1 MPSPSPRE
9 VSSHVRRRPW
19 TLGLAL
25 LCIGHVVLVL
35 SRAYVTGGDW
45 AFIELRTRDVF
56 SGDTPLTG
64 AWSRYGWNHPG
75 PLLYD
80 LLAIPYRLT
89 GSSWRGL
96 WLGALVLN
104 VVALVVA
111 VRLLEPNR
119 SERADDS
126 DPADPGVGS
135 AVDPVDPADPVD
147 EASLALV
154 DRADPADPADPTS
167 PDDPDGAT
175 RPVVGVRD
183 GTATSGVAGWLTA
196 WAIALAGMW
205 TFAAGTAHLATDP
218 WNASVVVVPV
228 LTMVAAAAAVLV
240 DDRRGVAVAAVVF
253 VAAAQT
259 HAAYGVLLLPLVLVA
274 LGVGLVR
281 WRRYTLMWIG
291 IGAVLML
298 PALVDTLVNWPGNFY
313 RSIRFTLTAS
323 EPAVGFAQ
331 AARVIGRATSLSFF
345 GEARLPSFVAVV
357 RDPPWGL
364 LPFAGLVALAVA
376 RRVAVVR
383 GWTVHR
389 RSLEATALLWLGGVL
404 MVARTRGPLLI
415 WLTTW
420 MVVAAAVTWCLVGA
434 VVVRWLLERRSETTP
449 SDPSRVRFV
458 GTAAVGAVA
467 LLLATVNI
475 AGSVGEGYPFQEVTQ
490 VVQQF
495 ADDAEPYAASPIAI
509 DLAGDEYVA
518 GAVQSGLIVE
528 LEARGLQPR
537 GRPDQRLQLGTH
549 RTDLPLAPPSLLVR
563 VEAQSGAPE
572 DASVVSVS
580 DPLNATERAE
590 ADALMTE
597 LGALLDSAG
606 VGDRRELLVNDLAPL
621 AAFRAPP
628 EVAAELDRFERLGEL
643 HGRGQRIVLYLIG
656 A

>member
-1 MPSPSPRE
+1 M
-9 VSSHVRRRPW
+9 
-19 TLGLAL
+19 
-25 LCIGHVVLVL
+25 LCIGHVVLIL
-35 SRAYVTGGDW
+35 SRTYIAGGDW

-56 SGDTPLTG
+56 SADSPLTG

-75 PLLYD
+75 PLLYQ
-80 LLAIPYRLT
+80 LLAVPHLLT
-89 GSSWRGL
+89 GSSWQGL

-104 VVALVVA
+104 VAALVVA
-111 VRLLEPNR
+111 VRLLEPRR
-119 SERADDS
+119 SET
-126 DPADPGVGS
+126 S
-135 AVDPVDPADPVD
+135 AAADPV
-147 EASLALV
+147 L
-154 DRADPADPADPTS
+154 ADPADQPA
-167 PDDPDGAT
+167 
-175 RPVVGVRD
+175 
-183 GTATSGVAGWLTA
+183 VAGAAWWLTA

-228 LTMVAAAAAVLV
+228 LTLVAAVAAVLV

-281 WRRYTLMWIG
+281 WRRYTLTWIG
-291 IGAVLML
+291 IGTVLML

-345 GEARLPSFVAVV
+345 DEARLPSFVAVV

-364 LPFAGLVALAVA
+364 FPFAGLVAIALAHRLA
-376 RRVAVVR
+376 LVR

-389 RSLEATALLWLGGVL
+389 RSLEATALLWFGGVL

-420 MVVAAAVTWCLVGA
+420 MVAAAAVTWCLVGA
-434 VVVRWLLERRSETTP
+434 VAVRWVFERRSAAAA
-449 SDPSRVRFV
+449 SGSSRVRV
-458 GTAAVGAVA
+458 AGAAAVGAVA
-467 LLLATVNI
+467 LLLAAVNV
-475 AGSVGEGYPFQEVTQ
+475 AGSVGVGYPFQEFTP

-495 ADDAEPYAASPIAI
+495 ADDAEPFASAPIAI

-528 LEARGLQPR
+528 LEARGQQPR
-537 GRPDQRLQLGTH
+537 GRPDQRLQLGSH
-549 RTDLPLAPPSLLVR
+549 RTDVPLEPPFLLVR
-563 VEAQSGAPE
+563 VEPQSGAP
-572 DASVVSVS
+572 DGATVVSVS
-580 DPLNATERAE
+580 DPLSADERAE

-606 VGDRRELLVNDLAPL
+606 LSDRRELLVNDLAPL
-621 AAFRAPP
+621 AAFEAPP
-628 EVAAELDRFERLGEL
+628 EVAAELARFERLGEL
-643 HGRGQRIVLYLIG
+643 HARGKRIVLYLIG

>member
-1 MPSPSPRE
+1 
-9 VSSHVRRRPW
+9 
-19 TLGLAL
+19 LAV

-35 SRAYVTGGDW
+35 SRTYRTGGDW

-56 SGDTPLTG
+56 SADMPLTG

-104 VVALVVA
+104 VAALVVA
-111 VRLLEPNR
+111 VRLVEPTR
-119 SERADDS
+119 SGASETTGPEATGS
-126 DPADPGVGS
+126 DPTGS
-135 AVDPVDPADPVD
+135 DSTAA
-147 EASLALV
+147 E
-154 DRADPADPADPTS
+154 PTAPMS
-167 PDDPDGAT
+167 
-175 RPVVGVRD
+175 VLE
-183 GTATSGVAGWLTA
+183 WLPA

-228 LTMVAAAAAVLV
+228 LTMVAATAAVLAA
-240 DDRRGVAVAAVVF
+240 DRRGVAVGAVVF

-274 LGVGLVR
+274 LGVGVAR
-281 WRRYTLMWIG
+281 WRRYTLTWIG
-291 IGAVLML
+291 IGSVLMV

-323 EPAVGFAQ
+323 EPAVGFGQ
-331 AARVIGRATSLSFF
+331 AARVIGRASSLSFF

-357 RDPPWGL
+357 SDPPWGL
-364 LPFAGLVALAVA
+364 LPFAGLVALALA
-376 RRVAVVR
+376 YRLALVR
-383 GWTVHR
+383 GWTLHR
-389 RSLEATALLWLGGVL
+389 RSLEATALLWLGGLL

-420 MVVAAAVTWCLVGA
+420 MVAAAAITWCLVGA
-434 VVVRWLLERRSETTP
+434 VAVRWLLERR
-449 SDPSRVRFV
+449 RVSS
-458 GTAAVGAVA
+458 AASGRARVAGAATVGAVA
-467 LLLATVNI
+467 VLLATVNV
-475 AGSVGEGYPFQEVTQ
+475 AGSVGVGYPFQEFTP
-490 VVQQF
+490 VVLRF
-495 ADDAEPYAASPIAI
+495 ADDAEAFASAPIVI

-537 GRPDQRLQLGTH
+537 GRPDQRLQLGSH
-549 RTDLPLAPPSLLVR
+549 RTDVPLAPPYLLVR
-563 VEAQSGAPE
+563 VEAQSGMPTGAT
-572 DASVVSVS
+572 VVSVS
-580 DPLNATERAE
+580 DPLSAAERTE
-590 ADALMTE
+590 ADTSMTE

-621 AAFRAPP
+621 AAFDAPP
-628 EVAAELDRFERLGEL
+628 EVAAELGRFERLGEL
-643 HGRGQRIVLYLIG
+643 HARGKRIVLYLVG
-656 A
+656 S

>member
-1 MPSPSPRE
+1 MPSSSPRR
-9 VSSHVRRRPW
+9 VSAIAGRRPW
-19 TLGLAL
+19 ILGATV
-25 LCIGHVVLVL
+25 LCIGHVALIL
-35 SRAYVTGGDW
+35 SRTYRTGGDW

-56 SGDTPLTG
+56 SGDSPLTG

-80 LLAIPYRLT
+80 LLSIPYLVT

-96 WLGALVLN
+96 WLGALTLN
-104 VVALVVA
+104 VAALVVA
-111 VRLLEPNR
+111 VRLLEPGR
-119 SERADDS
+119 SAGTVGR
-126 DPADPGVGS
+126 DPGVSRDPSETTAAAGS
-135 AVDPVDPADPVD
+135 TGGPLIDSTGPVGGVACD
-147 EASLALV
+147 
-154 DRADPADPADPTS
+154 
-167 PDDPDGAT
+167 
-175 RPVVGVRD
+175 VVGPAGAID
-183 GTATSGVAGWLTA
+183 LPSPIGSGASGWLTA
-196 WAIALAGMW
+196 WAMALAGLW

-218 WNASVVVVPV
+218 WNASVVVLPV

-259 HAAYGVLLLPLVLVA
+259 HAAYGVLLLPLALVA

-281 WRRYTLMWIG
+281 WRRYTLTWIG
-291 IGAVLML
+291 IGSVLMI

-323 EPAVGFAQ
+323 EPAVGFGQ
-331 AARVIGRATSLSFF
+331 AFRVIGRATSLSFF

-364 LPFAGLVALAVA
+364 VPFAGLAALALA
-376 RRVAVVR
+376 HRLALVR
-383 GWTVHR
+383 GWTLHR

-420 MVVAAAVTWCLVGA
+420 MVAAAAVTWCLVGA
-434 VVVRWLLERRSETTP
+434 VVVRWLLERRSASVGSGP
-449 SDPSRVRFV
+449 SGARFA
-458 GTAAVGAVA
+458 GAAAVGAIAV
-467 LLLATVNI
+467 LLATVNV
-475 AGSVGEGYPFQEVTQ
+475 AGSVGQGYPFQEFTP

-495 ADDAEPYAASPIAI
+495 ADDAEPYASAPIAI

-528 LEARGLQPR
+528 LEDRGLEPR
-537 GRPDQRLQLGTH
+537 GRPDQRLQLGSH
-549 RTDLPLAPPSLLVR
+549 RTDVPLSPPSLLVR
-563 VEAQSGAPE
+563 VEARSGAP
-572 DASVVSVS
+572 DGATVVSVS
-580 DPLNATERAE
+580 DPLSAEERAE
-590 ADALMTE
+590 ADTLMDE

-621 AAFRAPP
+621 AAFDAPP
-628 EVAAELDRFERLGEL
+628 EVAAELARFERLGDL
-643 HGRGQRIVLYLIG
+643 HARGKRIVLYLIS

>member
-1 MPSPSPRE
+1 MPSVSPRE
-9 VSSHVRRRPW
+9 VSAHVRRRPW
-19 TLGLAL
+19 TLGLAV
-25 LCIGHVVLVL
+25 LCIGHVVLIL
-35 SRAYVTGGDW
+35 SRTYITGGDW

-80 LLAIPYRLT
+80 LLAIPYRLS

-104 VVALVVA
+104 VAALIVA
-111 VRLLEPNR
+111 VRLLEPTR
-119 SERADDS
+119 SDDPDAS
-126 DPADPGVGS
+126 DPADQ
-135 AVDPVDPADPVD
+135 AD
-147 EASLALV
+147 
-154 DRADPADPADPTS
+154 
-167 PDDPDGAT
+167 
-175 RPVVGVRD
+175 RP
-183 GTATSGVAGWLTA
+183 GVAGRLTA

-205 TFAAGTAHLATDP
+205 TFAAGTAYLATDP

-240 DDRRGVAVAAVVF
+240 GDRRGVAVTAVVF

-281 WRRYTLMWIG
+281 WRRFTCTWLG

-298 PALVDTLVNWPGNFY
+298 PALVDTVVNWPGNFY

-364 LPFAGLVALAVA
+364 VPFAGLVGLGLAHRLAL
-376 RRVAVVR
+376 VR
-383 GWTVHR
+383 GWTLHR

-420 MVVAAAVTWCLVGA
+420 MVAAAAVTWCLVGA
-434 VVVRWLLERRSETTP
+434 VAVRWLLERRSDT
-449 SDPSRVRFV
+449 SASGPSRVRFA
-458 GTAAVGAVA
+458 GTAAAISAGAVA
-467 LLLATVNI
+467 LLLATVNV
-475 AGSVGEGYPFQEVTQ
+475 AGSVGEGYPFQEFTP

-495 ADDAEPYAASPIAI
+495 ADDAEPFASEPIAI

-537 GRPDQRLQLGTH
+537 GRPDQRLQLGSH
-549 RTDLPLAPPSLLVR
+549 RTDVPLVAPHLLVR
-563 VEAQSGAPE
+563 VEAQSGVPDGATV
-572 DASVVSVS
+572 ASVI
-580 DPLNATERAE
+580 DPLSATERAE
-590 ADALMTE
+590 ADSLMTE
-597 LGALLDSAG
+597 LGALLDS
-606 VGDRRELLVNDLAPL
+606 VDLSDRRELLVNDLAPL
-621 AAFRAPP
+621 AAFEAPP
-628 EVAAELDRFERLGEL
+628 EVAAELARFERLGEL
-643 HGRGQRIVLYLIG
+643 HARGKRIVLYFIG